1 MYTKWQLTRGQR
13 GEGEVSDAARAEKER
28 IGKLPVELSGNRGLH
43 LPLTTA
49 LTHLT
54 PLYHSRHDRRGRRAG
69 RPSDRSR
76 EGRERKEVRLGRC
89 GANDKYGGV
98 WRTLPAR
105 CRRRCRVRVVGSAA
119 AQAYF
124 LAFPALPAVVAGPAG
139 PAPAP
144 VVPWWRRGGGMSVLV
159 SGRRSPRLQLSSE
172 RSEESKTESVRPP
185 CSWHLHRSS
194 LLPTL

>member
-89 GANDKYGGV
+89 GANQPTTSTAGCGAPSLPAAVADAAYASLAPQRLR
-98 WRTLPAR
+98 RTSLRSRPSLLWSPGLPAR
-105 CRRRCRVRVVGSAA
+105 RLRRSC
-119 AQAYF
+119 
-124 LAFPALPAVVAGPAG
+124 
-139 PAPAP
+139 
-144 VVPWWRRGGGMSVLV
+144 RGGGGV
-159 SGRRSPRLQLSSE
+159 GG
-172 RSEESKTESVRPP
+172 
-185 CSWHLHRSS
+185 
-194 LLPTL
+194 